1 MQQGYT
7 ENKTAIKIR
16 KSPKHQYRFNTVPP
30 WKTFG
35 LHYWSMYE
43 TGFFAST
50 VIYPT
55 EIVRQLMALCLLI
68 YMLQYSVAREVGI
81 ISGLVFLWTL
91 IELPRLRIPVQR
103 ETGASFGVVGFS
115 NGDFKFSRCIIIK
128 VFFQWVSV
136 MGGRAKI
143 KWEERS

>member
-1 MQQGYT
+1 MTRSVNQNQR
-7 ENKTAIKIR
+7 AMKIHS
-16 KSPKHQYRFNTVPP
+16 SPKHQYRFNIVPP

-35 LHYWSMYE
+35 LHYWSTYG

-68 YMLQYSVAREVGI
+68 YILQYSVAREVGI
-81 ISGLVFLWTL
+81 ISGLVFLCTL
-91 IELPRLRIPVQR
+91 IELPRVRIPVQR

-128 VFFQWVSV
+128 AFFSGCQ
-136 MGGRAKI
+136 
-143 KWEERS
+143 